1 MHVHAQQG
9 LGVFFL
15 PWMDHRYRTT
25 TTQKLMQRIVSSSQ
39 CIIAEGKKMREW
51 VGMKTIAQHRFRAES
66 RGGDESIE
74 MVAVG

>member
-1 MHVHAQQG
+1 
-9 LGVFFL
+9 
-15 PWMDHRYRTT
+15 
-25 TTQKLMQRIVSSSQ
+25 
-39 CIIAEGKKMREW
+39 MRER